1 MIGALRRKGTC
12 GSLALGRIQL
22 GGDLLMVI
30 KSDQVA
36 PVLKWVGGKRQLLG
50 ALAPL
55 IPKRFTHYCEPFF
68 GGGAVLFA
76 LQPNK
81 AIVNDLNHELI
92 GVYEVIRDHVDE
104 LIALL
109 KTHENSPEY
118 FYELRNLDRD
128 PKSYLSLSKV
138 ERASRIIYLNKTC
151 FNGLFRV
158 NRQGEFNAPFGHY
171 KHPNIV
177 NEPVV
182 RAVSRF
188 FNSCNVTFYSED
200 FSSVLRRL
208 DKGTFVYLDPP
219 YDPLS
224 DSSNFTGYSS
234 GGFSRADQLRLKEC
248 CDELSAKGIKFMLSN
263 SSTDFIR
270 ELYSDYNIT
279 AVDARRNINVKGDR
293 RGPVRELVVRNYH
306 TRKNRIP
313 LMLVPSTLCEAPK
326 AKTPAQVARSAELT
340 ARAQAQLNP
349 GLTPQATP
357 EVAPAPTTALVAP
370 ASSTPAVPA
379 TPVVVTAPAPTQP
392 TTQTV
397 VSSEHFG
404 PKTAPM
410 PDSPANVQLT
420 EQVTHVMIDQVTGQ
434 AIKQAAPAPE
444 LEEQLTTVVPV
455 PPHSEPAAVAE
466 P

>member
-1 MIGALRRKGTC
+1 M
-12 GSLALGRIQL
+12 RIQL

-50 ALAPL
+50 ALGPL
-55 IPKRFTHYCEPFF
+55 IPKRFSHYCEPFF

-92 GVYEVIRDHVDE
+92 GVYEVIRDQVDE
-104 LIALL
+104 LISSL

-128 PKSYLSLSKV
+128 PKSFLSLSKV

-171 KHPNIV
+171 KNPNIV
-177 NEPVV
+177 NEQVV

-188 FNSCNVTFYSED
+188 FNSCKVTFYSED

-224 DSSNFTGYSS
+224 DSSNFTGYSR

-263 SSTDFIR
+263 SSTEFIR
-270 ELYSDYNIT
+270 ELYSDYYIT
-279 AVDARRNINVKGDR
+279 TVDARRSINVKGDK
-293 RGPVRELVVRNYH
+293 RGPVHELVVRNYH
-306 TRKNRIP
+306 THKNRIP
-313 LMLVPSTLCEAPK
+313 LILMSGNLCTSELKEQTPEQAARAAQIAAK
-326 AKTPAQVARSAELT
+326 AKLQLAQASQVLPQERKQAFGPDTAQIKVADTTKLPNDTKVTAQVANAMMDSVKDQAKQAE
-340 ARAQAQLNP
+340 
-349 GLTPQATP
+349 
-357 EVAPAPTTALVAP
+357 APTDLMAKL
-370 ASSTPAVPA
+370 
-379 TPVVVTAPAPTQP
+379 
-392 TTQTV
+392 TQT
-397 VSSEHFG
+397 
-404 PKTAPM
+404 P
-410 PDSPANVQLT
+410 
-420 EQVTHVMIDQVTGQ
+420 
-434 AIKQAAPAPE
+434 
-444 LEEQLTTVVPV
+444 VVPV
-455 PPHSEPAAVAE
+455 PTEQPAVEALVE
-466 P
+466 R